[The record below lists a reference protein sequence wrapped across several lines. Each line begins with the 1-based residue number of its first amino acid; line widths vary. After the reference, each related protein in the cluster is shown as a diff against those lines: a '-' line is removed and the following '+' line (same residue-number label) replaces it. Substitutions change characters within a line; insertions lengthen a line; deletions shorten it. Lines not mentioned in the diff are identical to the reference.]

1 MEHQNRILIIE
12 DDEGVREGVR
22 ILLEREG
29 YSVSEAGTG
38 TEGLEL
44 LNKETDLVI
53 LDIMLPD
60 ISGLE
65 VCEEIR
71 RFSYVPILF
80 LTARAM
86 ESDKVAG
93 LMTGGDDYLT
103 KPFAYSE
110 LLGRVSAL
118 IRRYHTYNGAETGGM
133 KTGDRG
139 TAKTIILDGIRISSE
154 RNEVYK
160 NDTCLSLT
168 ELEYRILLLL
178 AKNPGRVFSARSL
191 YENVWKEPYTHS
203 SNGTVLVHIR
213 NLRVKL
219 EEDPSKPVFI
229 KTVWGKGYCIEK
241 K

>member
-1 MEHQNRILIIE
+1 MENNNSILIIE
-12 DDEGVREGVR
+12 DDEGVREGLR
-22 ILLEREG
+22 ILLESEG
-29 YSVSEAGTG
+29 YTVSEAGTG
-38 TEGLEL
+38 AEGLKL
-44 LNKETDLVI
+44 MKEQTDLLI

-80 LTARAM
+80 LTAKSM
-86 ESDKVAG
+86 ESDKVTG
-93 LMTGGDDYLT
+93 LMAGGDDYLT
-103 KPFAYSE
+103 KPFSYSE

-118 IRRYHTYNGAETGGM
+118 IRRYHTYNGG
-133 KTGDRG
+133 KTGDRE
-139 TAKTIILDGIRISSE
+139 TDKFIAIDEIRINTE
-154 RNEVYK
+154 KNEVYK
-160 NDTCLSLT
+160 NDTRLSLT

-178 AKNPGRVFSARSL
+178 AKRPGRVFSAGSL
-191 YENVWKEPYTHS
+191 YESVWKEPYTHS
-203 SNGTVLVHIR
+203 CNGTVLVHIR

-219 EEDPSKPVFI
+219 ENDPGNPVFI